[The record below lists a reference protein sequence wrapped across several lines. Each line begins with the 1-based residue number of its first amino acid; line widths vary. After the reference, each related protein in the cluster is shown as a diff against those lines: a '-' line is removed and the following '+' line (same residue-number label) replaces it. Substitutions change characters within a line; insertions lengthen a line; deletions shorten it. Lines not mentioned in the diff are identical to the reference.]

1 MNYQYNIYIY
11 GFLAVLL
18 ILTIVIGIFVNIDA
32 KKNPSNTDK
41 ASKYNKKMLLL
52 SIGAVVAFAYTFLT
66 GQY

>member
-18 ILTIVIGIFVNIDA
+18 ILVIVIGIFVNIDA
-32 KKNPSNTDK
+32 KKNPSNIDK